1 MEKKNKKDV
10 ISSVEESNDFFY
22 KAGESFVKA
31 TGILQ
36 VVVDEDGCV
45 KDVLHRLTPADKWVY
60 CTMRHRY
67 LAFKEANDNLESTVR
82 KPEGKFYYDNQ
93 SDIAERL
100 GLDRKTV
107 NTTIEKLASLG
118 VIKKYFK
125 NVGNGNANNVKSL
138 SYTVLDVL
146 SVDGVKCFYDKDI
159 GAGVVERK
167 FITKPSATQVTYPVQ
182 KPQYTKPQPIKPT
195 PNNNWVEEDDPEC
208 PF

>member
-1 MEKKNKKDV
+1 MGKKNKKIVD
-10 ISSVEESNDFFY
+10 SVEDSNDFFY

-45 KDVLHRLTPADKWVY
+45 KDVLHRLTAADKWVY
-60 CTMRHRY
+60 CMMRHRY
-67 LAFKEANDNLESTVR
+67 LAFKEANDALNAAIR

-118 VIKKYFK
+118 VLKKYFK
-125 NVGNGNANNVKSL
+125 NVGNSNANNVKSL
-138 SYTVLDVL
+138 SYTVLDIL

-167 FITKPSATQVTYPVQ
+167 FFKKPLAASVGHVVE
-182 KPQYTKPQPIKPT
+182 KPQPIKPVAK
-195 PNNNWVEEDDPEC
+195 NSWIEDDDPEC

>member
-1 MEKKNKKDV
+1 MEKKNKKIVD
-10 ISSVEESNDFFY
+10 SVEDSNDFFY

-36 VVVDEDGCV
+36 VIIDEDGCV
-45 KDVLHRLTPADKWVY
+45 KDVLHRLTAADKWVY
-60 CTMRHRY
+60 CMMRHRY
-67 LAFKEANDNLESTVR
+67 LAFKEANNTLDAPIR

-138 SYTVLDVL
+138 SYTVLDIL
-146 SVDGVKCFYDKDI
+146 SVDGVKCFYEKDI

-167 FITKPSATQVTYPVQ
+167 FFKKPPATPVGHVVE
-182 KPQYTKPQPIKPT
+182 KISYIKPQPIKPVHK
-195 PNNNWVEEDDPEC
+195 NSWIEEDGPEC

>member
-1 MEKKNKKDV
+1 MEKKKKKDV
-10 ISSVEESNDFFY
+10 ITGVEESNDFFY

-45 KDVLHRLTPADKWVY
+45 KDILHRLTASDKWVY
-60 CTMRHRY
+60 CMMRHRY
-67 LAFKEANDNLESTVR
+67 LAFKEANDAINAEIR

-138 SYTVLDVL
+138 SYTVLDIL
-146 SVDGVKCFYDKDI
+146 SVDGVKCFYEKDA

-167 FITKPSATQVTYPVQ
+167 FFKKPLATHTGHVVE
-182 KPQYTKPQPIKPT
+182 KPIYTKPQPIKQVAKSSWT
-195 PNNNWVEEDDPEC
+195 EADDPEC